1 MSSDTVARP
10 VSCALGAADLTQV
23 ADQAG
28 CILRCNQQGTEKL
41 KAEPQVTKRLGKDHL
56 ALELRAGGSGRIRNA
71 AMACGWRAWPDRADL
86 PGDILTNGD
95 HQAELR
101 RSVLRELV
109 PAFRAQVLRRILK
122 GLQHFEC
129 RRVDVWH
136 RLHFITDLEGQPGRH
151 VQRDMVSFLDDGPG
165 EPGLRVAPT
174 IQRAKLS
181 GPDLSDLTDGP
192 ASPPL

>member
-1 MSSDTVARP
+1 MQPAGHRK
-10 VSCALGAADLTQV
+10 AQGGAAGNET
-23 ADQAG
+23 
-28 CILRCNQQGTEKL
+28 
-41 KAEPQVTKRLGKDHL
+41 LGKGHL
-56 ALELRAGGSGRIRNA
+56 ALEHGAGGSGRIRNA

-86 PGDILTNGD
+86 PGYILTNGD

-101 RSVLRELV
+101 RSDLRELV